1 VGSSGSGSSSVL
13 SVRSLLLLLCAA
25 DVAHRRLPS
34 QGSVVGGDEGV
45 VVGIGV
51 VVWRLRR
58 LLLLHA
64 ADVADIGLR
73 GFGQGTV
80 GENRGVVGVG
90 ADWGWRCMVG
100 SRVRRVSGLVVV
112 VLVVR
117 LLALLVLAV
126 VVVGA
131 VVVVARM
138 RLEFHLVFVLDDGHY
153 DGLLLEGHVR
163 VGCGCGGRGSRLGV
177 TGGGLRV
184 VDCCGL

>member
-25 DVAHRRLPS
+25 DVARRRLFS
-34 QGSVVGGDEGV
+34 QGTVVGGDEGI
-45 VVGIGV
+45 VGIGA
-51 VVWRLRR
+51 VVWR

-117 LLALLVLAV
+117 LLAFVVLAV